1 MKKLE
6 LSKAIGSLAE
16 YARELK
22 QDAVVLTVDDK
33 PVAALVPL
41 QGADWEAIALGA
53 SPKFLKIIKQSR
65 ESLQKEGGIS
75 SDELRQRLGLKRRKR
90 R

>member
-6 LSKAIGSLAE
+6 LSKATGSLAE

-41 QGADWEAIALGA
+41 DGADWEAISLGTN
-53 SPKFLKIIKQSR
+53 PKFLKIIEQSR
-65 ESLQKEGGIS
+65 ESLREEGGIS
-75 SDELRQRLGLKRRKR
+75 SDELRQRLGLKPRKR